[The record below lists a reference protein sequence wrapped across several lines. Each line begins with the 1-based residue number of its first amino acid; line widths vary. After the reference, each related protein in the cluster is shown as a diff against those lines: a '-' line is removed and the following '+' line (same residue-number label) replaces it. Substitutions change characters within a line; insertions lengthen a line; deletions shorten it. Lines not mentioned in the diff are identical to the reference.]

1 MARPHLVHR
10 CSSCGVIQA
19 RWAGRCSACG
29 EWNSLVEQVEHR
41 QSPGSDARLH
51 RDSVGAGATAVTALT
66 AVDPA
71 GGTPCRTGID
81 ELDRVLGGGLVPGSV
96 TLVGGEPGV
105 GKSTLLLQVLR
116 SVALGGGSS
125 LLVSGEESAQ
135 QVRVRAE
142 RLGPLPPG
150 LFIVPGSDVSVLGA
164 VLDERDYDLVVVD
177 SIQAVSDPATTGIP
191 GSMAQVRACSDIL
204 TALAK
209 ERGVAFVLVGHVTK
223 DGSLAGPRVLE
234 HLVDTVLSVEGD
246 RHHALRLVRAVKH
259 RFGSTGELGL
269 FEMGEE
275 GMAAVADPYALLLGD
290 RRPGVPGGAVFPAI
304 EGQRPLLV
312 EIQALV
318 SPSFLPQPRRSVQGI
333 EAGRLAVLLGVLA
346 CRLGIITAQADVFA
360 SAVGGSRWAS
370 RRETWRSPWPLPLR
384 SQAWRYRPTWC
395 SSGKSASAVRS
406 GRCPTPPAACRR
418 LPGSASAV
426 QWSRCLLRRFRA

>member
-1 MARPHLVHR
+1 M
-10 CSSCGVIQA
+10 
-19 RWAGRCSACG
+19 
-29 EWNSLVEQVEHR
+29 
-41 QSPGSDARLH
+41 
-51 RDSVGAGATAVTALT
+51 
-66 AVDPA
+66 
-71 GGTPCRTGID
+71 
-81 ELDRVLGGGLVPGSV
+81 
-96 TLVGGEPGV
+96 

-360 SAVGGSRWAS
+360 SAVGGVKVGEPAGD
-370 RRETWRSPWPLPLR
+370 LAL
-384 SQAWRYRPTWC
+384 AMAV
-395 SSGKSASAVRS
+395 ASAIAGVAL
-406 GRCPTPPAACRR
+406 PADLVFFGEVGLGGEIRQVPHAARR
-418 LPGSASAV
+418 LSEAARLGFGRAMVPLSAPEVPGIEAVRVGSLAEAMVRAAGASPGHGASPGTGIALGSSYPPPHLSNPPHLGNPPGIGVSAG
-426 QWSRCLLRRFRA
+426 

>member
-1 MARPHLVHR
+1 M
-10 CSSCGVIQA
+10 
-19 RWAGRCSACG
+19 
-29 EWNSLVEQVEHR
+29 
-41 QSPGSDARLH
+41 
-51 RDSVGAGATAVTALT
+51 
-66 AVDPA
+66 
-71 GGTPCRTGID
+71 
-81 ELDRVLGGGLVPGSV
+81 PGSV

-142 RLGPLPPG
+142 RLGPLSPG

-360 SAVGGSRWAS
+360 SAVGGVKVGEPAGD
-370 RRETWRSPWPLPLR
+370 LAL
-384 SQAWRYRPTWC
+384 AMAV
-395 SSGKSASAVRS
+395 ASAIAGVAL
-406 GRCPTPPAACRR
+406 PADLVFFGEVGLGGEIRQVPHAARR
-418 LPGSASAV
+418 LSEAARLGFGRAMVPLSAPEVPGIEAVRVGSLAEAMVRAAGASPGHGAPPGHGASPGTGIALGSSYPPPHLGNPPYLGNPPGIGVSAG
-426 QWSRCLLRRFRA
+426 